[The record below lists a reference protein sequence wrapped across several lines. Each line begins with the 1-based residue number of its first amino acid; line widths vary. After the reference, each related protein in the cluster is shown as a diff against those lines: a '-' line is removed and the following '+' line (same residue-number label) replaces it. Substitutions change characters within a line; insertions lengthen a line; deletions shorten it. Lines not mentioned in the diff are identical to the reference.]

1 MMWKFSLFFQSIIIT
16 INCDKI
22 LPSSPEVIYGGFKPI
37 LYPSDAT
44 FSETRRSYSI
54 NVTKSTY
61 EQDLRLNNPSIGNAR
76 KTKSLMLK
84 DKDTQRVK
92 KALNFRRERRL
103 PFHKDSSPTFPLCKF
118 FSRIFFFIKLPS
130 NVIHYTRSI

>member
-1 MMWKFSLFFQSIIIT
+1 MMWKVGLFFQSITIA
-16 INCDKI
+16 INCDKL

-37 LYPSDAT
+37 LFPSDAT

-54 NVTKSTY
+54 NLTKSTY